1 MNSISILGSTHP
13 THAVIDLVAFRK
25 NIAAVRSLIA
35 PGTKIMAVV
44 KADAYGHGMFEI
56 ALEAVK
62 SGVEYLGVA
71 RAYEGAQL
79 RQAGISAPILAF
91 EAVPVEHQ
99 EAALGYDLD
108 LTVTSVDG
116 ARRLSEAAGR
126 SGRKARVHV
135 KVDTG
140 MGRLGLN
147 PSVAGKEIETIAR
160 LPGIEA
166 SGVYSHFATSED
178 PDQSFAQ
185 RQLELFMRV
194 LGDLDRR
201 GVHVPLRHMANS
213 GAILQ
218 VPGSHFEMVRPGLML
233 YGYTPR
239 PHVTQRTALF
249 PVMSLVSRVA
259 FLKRVGPGTSI
270 SYGRHYVTSRETC
283 IATIPVGYGDGYS
296 RLLTGK
302 GDVLIRGSRYPIAGT
317 ICMDQLMAD
326 VGPESDV
333 REGDQVTLL
342 GQDGEESIWCWEL
355 AGKIGTIPYEIT
367 CLVTSRVP
375 RLFSHERDHAH

>member
-1 MNSISILGSTHP
+1 
-13 THAVIDLVAFRK
+13 
-25 NIAAVRSLIA
+25 
-35 PGTKIMAVV
+35 
-44 KADAYGHGMFEI
+44 
-56 ALEAVK
+56 
-62 SGVEYLGVA
+62 VEYLGVA

-79 RQAGISAPILAF
+79 RQAGISVPILSF

-99 EAALGYDLD
+99 AAALGYDLD

-116 ARRLSEAAGR
+116 ATRLSEAAGR
-126 SGRKARVHV
+126 AGRKARVHV

-140 MGRLGLN
+140 MGRLGLQH
-147 PSVAGKEIETIAR
+147 SVAGKEIESVAR
-160 LPGIEA
+160 LPGIEIA
-166 SGVYSHFATSED
+166 GVYSHFATSED
-178 PDQSFAQ
+178 PDQTFAR
-185 RQLELFMRV
+185 RQLDLFASV
-194 LGDLDRR
+194 LEDLHRR
-201 GVHVPLRHMANS
+201 GVDIPLRHMANS

-218 VPGSHFEMVRPGLML
+218 LPESHFEMVRPGLML

-239 PHVTQRTALF
+239 PDVTRRTDLT

-270 SYGRHYVTSRETC
+270 SYGRRYVTSGETW

-302 GDVLIRGSRYPIAGT
+302 GDVLIRGKRYPIAGT
-317 ICMDQLMAD
+317 ICMDQLMVD
-326 VGPESDV
+326 VGSETDV
-333 REGDQVTLL
+333 REGDRVTLL
-342 GQDGEESIWCWEL
+342 GQEGGESIWCWEL

-375 RLFSHERDHAH
+375 RLFTR